1 MLRRDLLK
9 SAAATAGLT
18 ILKSGALRGQNAPSN
33 KLDVALI
40 GAWGRGTACRRATGR
55 KERF

>member
-1 MLRRDLLK
+1 MTRFTQIGGGNRRAHH
-9 SAAATAGLT
+9 SQERRAA
-18 ILKSGALRGQNAPSN
+18 GAECPRN